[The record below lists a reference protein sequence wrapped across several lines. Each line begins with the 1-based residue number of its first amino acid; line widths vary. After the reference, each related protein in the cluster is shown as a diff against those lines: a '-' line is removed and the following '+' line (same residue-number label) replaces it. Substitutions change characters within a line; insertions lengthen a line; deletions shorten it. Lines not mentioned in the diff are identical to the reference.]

1 MGKFLLAPLLL
12 LLVACGGGVPGTAG
26 FDLIVADRV
35 LVGGGTTFVA
45 DQGDQITFTI
55 TADEQGELHLHGYDL
70 RRDIG
75 PDAPTTFT
83 FTADVTGRFAM
94 ELHID
99 GAEDGHDTAAADHGH
114 ADHGHEDTGASI
126 SLGALEVRPR

>member
-1 MGKFLLAPLLL
+1 MEKFLLAPLLL
-12 LLVACGGGVPGTAG
+12 LFAACGGGSPGTAG
-26 FDLIVADRV
+26 FDLTVADRV
-35 LVGGGTTFVA
+35 LVGNRTTFVV
-45 DQGDQITFTI
+45 DEGDQITFTI

-83 FTADVTGRFAM
+83 LKADATGRFAM

-99 GAEDGHDTAAADHGH
+99 AAENSHDTDAADDHGH
-114 ADHGHEDTGASI
+114 GDRGADI

>member
-12 LLVACGGGVPGTAG
+12 LLAACSGGVPGTAD
-26 FDLIVADRV
+26 FDLTVADRA
-35 LVGGGTTFVA
+35 LVGSRTTFVA
-45 DQGDQITFTI
+45 DQGDQITLTI

-83 FTADVTGRFAM
+83 FKADATGRFAM

-99 GAEDGHDTAAADHGH
+99 AAEDGHDHDAADDHGH
-114 ADHGHEDTGASI
+114 GDTGADI
-126 SLGALEVRPR
+126 LLGALEVQPR

>member
-1 MGKFLLAPLLL
+1 MERFLLAPLLL
-12 LLVACGGGVPGTAG
+12 LLAACSSGVPGTAD
-26 FDLIVADRV
+26 FDLTVADRA
-35 LVGGGTTFVA
+35 LVGSGTTFVA

-70 RRDIG
+70 RRAIG
-75 PDAPTTFT
+75 PDAPTAFT
-83 FTADVTGRFAM
+83 FKADATGRFAM

-99 GAEDGHDTAAADHGH
+99 AAEDGHDTDAAHGH
-114 ADHGHEDTGASI
+114 GDTGADI